1 MNEDA
6 SAGGASE
13 KKIVSEYKHW
23 ITEDVSAKGASENFL
38 TRIKEA
44 IKKIVRVKFFSLI
57 YTGPSGQKPRKKITS
72 KS

>member
-44 IKKIVRVKFFSLI
+44 IKKIVRVKFF
-57 YTGPSGQKPRKKITS
+57 R
-72 KS
+72 